1 MTKVVPKKS
10 KKEGYKKPAWLI
22 KVENKIEKLSDDE
35 LDELFDTTYNKLKK
49 GGLRSALG
57 FKF

>member
-1 MTKVVPKKS
+1 MPRAIKRT
-10 KKEGYKKPAWLI
+10 KKEKYKKPSWLI

-49 GGLRSALG
+49 GGLREALG
-57 FKF
+57 V